1 MALVSSGIE
10 KVRAFE
16 LPSGIWSDGSYAGCP
31 RIALVR
37 WHSHL
42 GNKFYQVYVN
52 GRYAGSTIDSRQ
64 RQMIVQIPTCL
75 KTAVRIEVF
84 AVEAE
89 QADTDFS
96 GEIESSVGQM
106 GRVKISMLR
115 SQKVPIGATVQIYS
129 DGGSGEIDYDKPLND
144 STIRIW
150 PAWQDKAGFG
160 MSRFGASDFGFDSSA
175 AVGFGK
181 GTFGNGHFGFD
192 ADVLE
197 WMSPPMEAGVYKF
210 AVKVSDEA
218 GNESG
223 VSETVQVTVIPAARP
238 ADGMSI
244 SSFDKQEN
252 QLVLSVL

>member
-1 MALVSSGIE
+1 MALNSSGIE
-10 KVRAFE
+10 RVRAFE
-16 LPSGIWSDGSYAGCP
+16 LPGGIWPDGSYCGCP
-31 RIALVR
+31 RIALVK

-42 GNKFYQVYVN
+42 VNKFYQVYVN

-64 RQMIVQIPTCL
+64 RQLIVQIPICL
-75 KTAVRIEVF
+75 ETAVRIEVF
-84 AVEAE
+84 AVKAE

-96 GEIESSVGQM
+96 GEIESSIGKM

-115 SQKVPIGATVQIYS
+115 SQKVPVGATVQIYC
-129 DGGSGEIDYDKPLND
+129 DGGSGEIDYNHPLND
-144 STIRIW
+144 SPVRVW

-160 MSRFGASDFGFDSSA
+160 MSRFGTSDFGFDGSA

-181 GTFGNGHFGFD
+181 GVLGKGHFGFD

-210 AVKVSDEA
+210 GVKVSDEA

-223 VSETVQVTVIPAARP
+223 ASETGQVTVIPAARP
-238 ADGMSI
+238 ADEMSI